1 MLERIRIVM
10 VETTHPGN
18 IGAAARAMK
27 TMGLSDLR
35 LVSPKAFPN
44 AEATARA
51 SGAASAMPTP
61 AAAAS
66 ASAPRCSVA
75 TFTALTARRCP
86 PRFRRQT
93 GLAHS

>member
-1 MLERIRIVM
+1 MLDRIRIVM

-44 AEATARA
+44 AEELE
-51 SGAASAMPTP
+51 
-61 AAAAS
+61 
-66 ASAPRCSVA
+66 V
-75 TFTALTARRCP
+75 FK
-86 PRFRRQT
+86 QT
-93 GLAHS
+93 LRVHKSHKIRI